1 MNKLAKMALTLA
13 AAGSVATYSKT
24 RSRQRKAY
32 QTVENNDTVKKAKA
46 TATDTY
52 HKVKD
57 SETVKKIKDSETYH
71 KVKDSETVQK
81 AKDTIKDT
89 YNKVKDSETIQKA
102 KNTVSDTYD
111 KLKDKVKEK
120 AASTEDGDREYFTL
134 HEDTTGAEE
143 TTSEEAATEDVVTPE
158 ATADIPD
165 ETTAKAVTETVA
177 EAEDVLAEATGAV
190 ANAAAAETSAVIGD
204 EVAWDFQMYLRI
216 HQCSP
221 IGTSLTYSLHSTIGK
236 TKTVCAIR
244 LITEPHI
251 LFYFFPESLRYDNAS
266 SMAASVLKSCS
277 YVTPSTSTM
286 SSLYIFLSAG
296 PIFADVLSFLNV
308 SMVLSST
315 TSVCQVP

>member
-13 AAGSVATYSKT
+13 AAGSVCYLFKDKIKT
-24 RSRQRKAY
+24 TKAY

-57 SETVKKIKDSETYH
+57 SETVQKIKDSETYH

-89 YNKVKDSETIQKA
+89 YNKVKDSETVQKA

-143 TTSEEAATEDVVTPE
+143 TTSEGAATEDVVTPE

-190 ANAAAAETSAVIGD
+190 ANAAAAETSEVIGD
-204 EVAWDFQMYLRI
+204 EYMGLSDVSED
-216 HQCSP
+216 P
-221 IGTSLTYSLHSTIGK
+221 
-236 TKTVCAIR
+236 
-244 LITEPHI
+244 
-251 LFYFFPESLRYDNAS
+251 
-266 SMAASVLKSCS
+266 SVLSDQDK
-277 YVTPSTSTM
+277 
-286 SSLYIFLSAG
+286 L
-296 PIFADVLSFLNV
+296 DV
-308 SMVLSST
+308 
-315 TSVCQVP
+315 

>member
-13 AAGSVATYSKT
+13 AAGSVCYLFKDKIKT
-24 RSRQRKAY
+24 TKAY

-89 YNKVKDSETIQKA
+89 YNKVKDSETVQKA

-134 HEDTTGAEE
+134 HEDTTGA
-143 TTSEEAATEDVVTPE
+143 EEAATEDVVTPE

-190 ANAAAAETSAVIGD
+190 ANAAAAETSEVIGD
-204 EVAWDFQMYLRI
+204 EYMGLSDVSED
-216 HQCSP
+216 P
-221 IGTSLTYSLHSTIGK
+221 
-236 TKTVCAIR
+236 
-244 LITEPHI
+244 
-251 LFYFFPESLRYDNAS
+251 
-266 SMAASVLKSCS
+266 SVLSDQDK
-277 YVTPSTSTM
+277 
-286 SSLYIFLSAG
+286 L
-296 PIFADVLSFLNV
+296 DV
-308 SMVLSST
+308 
-315 TSVCQVP
+315 

>member
-1 MNKLAKMALTLA
+1 MNKLTKMALTLA
-13 AAGSVATYSKT
+13 AAGSVCYLFKDKIKT
-24 RSRQRKAY
+24 TKAY

-57 SETVKKIKDSETYH
+57 SETV
-71 KVKDSETVQK
+71 
-81 AKDTIKDT
+81 
-89 YNKVKDSETIQKA
+89 QKA

-143 TTSEEAATEDVVTPE
+143 TTSEEAATEDAVTPE

-190 ANAAAAETSAVIGD
+190 ANAADAETSEVIGD
-204 EVAWDFQMYLRI
+204 EYMGLSDVSED
-216 HQCSP
+216 P
-221 IGTSLTYSLHSTIGK
+221 
-236 TKTVCAIR
+236 
-244 LITEPHI
+244 
-251 LFYFFPESLRYDNAS
+251 
-266 SMAASVLKSCS
+266 SVLSDQDK
-277 YVTPSTSTM
+277 
-286 SSLYIFLSAG
+286 L
-296 PIFADVLSFLNV
+296 DV
-308 SMVLSST
+308 
-315 TSVCQVP
+315 